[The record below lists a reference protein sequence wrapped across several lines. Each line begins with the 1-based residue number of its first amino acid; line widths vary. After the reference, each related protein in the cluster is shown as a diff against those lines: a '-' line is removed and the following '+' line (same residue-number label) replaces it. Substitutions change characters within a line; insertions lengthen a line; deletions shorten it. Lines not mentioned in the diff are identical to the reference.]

1 MKWSAFH
8 FKILGRE
15 LTKAQHFLT
24 GKNASIVIEIVIL
37 LSIGLRGKNPFIY
50 KIIKTKTR
58 YVTLMYKWLIHF
70 QI

>member
-37 LSIGLRGKNPFIY
+37 LSIGLRGKNPLS
-50 KIIKTKTR
+50 TK
-58 YVTLMYKWLIHF
+58 
-70 QI
+70 